1 LNDVDSARRAV
12 LHALGIAALT
22 ALPGCAPIRGRAGS
36 RRIVVVGGGYGGATA
51 ARYAALWGGDA
62 VAVTLVERDA
72 AFVSCP
78 LSNLVLGGSR
88 SIADLTV
95 GYDALRRH
103 GIDVVRDSAIAVDAE
118 RRHVRLARG
127 PDLAYDRLILSPGI
141 DFFFDR
147 INGLE
152 TEAAR
157 AAFPH
162 AWRAGA
168 QTVALRRQLEAM
180 PDGGVFA
187 IVIPEA
193 PYRCPPGPYE
203 RACQV
208 ASYFKTAKPRAKVL
222 VLDANEDITSKGP
235 LFRKAWAEQYPGLIE
250 YRPQH
255 RAVAVEAKT
264 NTNTNTVRFEFHDDV
279 RADVLNVLP
288 PMRAGAVA
296 VQAGLAT
303 ANARWCEVNFLDFES
318 IAAKHVHVLGD
329 SIQTAPLMPK
339 SGHMANAQA
348 KVAAAAIV
356 AALND
361 WPIDPAPMLS
371 NACYSFVDAR
381 RVVHIASVHAWDAA
395 QQTYLTVPGS
405 GGLSAE
411 PNETEG
417 RYAWNWAHTI
427 WADMLA

>member
-1 LNDVDSARRAV
+1 MLHRRA
-12 LHALGIAALT
+12 LLSGLPAAATFGLLSL
-22 ALPGCAPIRGRAGS
+22 AGCAAPRSAAAAKARV
-36 RRIVVVGGGYGGATA
+36 VVVGGGYGGATA
-51 ARYAALWGGDA
+51 AKYLRLWSGDA
-62 VAVTLVERDA
+62 LEVVLVEPEP

-78 LSNLVLGGSR
+78 MSNLVIGGSR
-88 SIADLTV
+88 RLDEITV
-95 GYDALRRH
+95 PYDGLARMH
-103 GIDVVRDSAIAVDAE
+103 G
-118 RRHVRLARG
+118 VRLVKDRVARVDPIKRLAVLASG
-127 PDLAYDRLILSPGI
+127 PALGYDRLVLSPGVEMMW
-141 DFFFDR
+141 DGVAGLKPAHDDGR
-147 INGLE
+147 IL
-152 TEAAR
+152 
-157 AAFPH
+157 H
-162 AWRAGA
+162 AWQAGA
-168 QTVALRRQLEAM
+168 ETAALRRQLEAM

-208 ASYFKTAKPRAKVL
+208 ASYFKAAKPRAKVL
-222 VLDANEDITSKGP
+222 VLDANQDITSKGP

-255 RAVAVEAKT
+255 RAVAVDAK
-264 NTNTNTVRFEFHDDV
+264 TNTVRFEFHDDV

-303 ANARWCEVNFLDFES
+303 ANGRWCEVDFLDFQS

-329 SIQTAPLMPK
+329 AIQTAPLMPK

-356 AALND
+356 AGLNG

-381 RVVHIASVHAWDAA
+381 RVVHIVSVHAWDAA

-411 PNETEG
+411 PNEAEG
-417 RYAWNWAHTI
+417 RDAWNWAHTI
-427 WADMLA
+427 WADMLG